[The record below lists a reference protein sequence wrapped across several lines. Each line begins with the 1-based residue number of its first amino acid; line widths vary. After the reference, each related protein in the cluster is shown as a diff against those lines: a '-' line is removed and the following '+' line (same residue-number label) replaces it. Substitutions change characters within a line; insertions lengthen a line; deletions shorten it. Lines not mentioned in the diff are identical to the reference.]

1 MHLLGPWVN
10 RDVRPNSKRLALCPI
25 SEAELG
31 AQLNHLIALFVCPRR
46 FDVKYEYIGLAHRH
60 LRVPEGHDIAGRARL
75 RLVCTPKGSHT
86 WPMLPVHVRAALLL
100 SLAITPACS
109 SKTKKARVEGE
120 PITGAFTDDFERG
133 DLGDSFFATTN
144 NYQLVNGALS
154 AKGAFNHPL
163 WLTRRLPKN
172 VSIEFDCWSN
182 TADGDIKVEFFGDG
196 LSHAAT
202 KEKVQYKATG
212 YVAIMGGWNN
222 SKSLLARRDE
232 HGAEGVDLSSR
243 TAPKVEV
250 GKRYH
255 WKITRVGAEI
265 RWFVDDMNTP
275 FLQFRDAKPLTGANQ
290 SYFAFNNW
298 ESDTWFD
305 NLRITPL

>member
-1 MHLLGPWVN
+1 MTLEFGHLEQPRTRVSLWLVH
-10 RDVRPNSKRLALCPI
+10 AL
-25 SEAELG
+25 
-31 AQLNHLIALFVCPRR
+31 
-46 FDVKYEYIGLAHRH
+46 
-60 LRVPEGHDIAGRARL
+60 
-75 RLVCTPKGSHT
+75 KGSHT
-86 WPMLPVHVRAALLL
+86 WPMPPVPTVAALLL
-100 SLAITPACS
+100 CLAIAPACS
-109 SKTKKARVEGE
+109 SKAKKARVEGA
-120 PITGAFTDDFERG
+120 PITSAFSDDFERG
-133 DLGDSFFATTN
+133 ELGDSFFATTD

-163 WLTRRLPKN
+163 WLTRKLPKN
-172 VSIEFDCWSN
+172 VSIEFDCWST

-232 HGAEGVDLSSR
+232 HGTEGVDLSSR

-255 WKITRVGAEI
+255 WKITREGADI
-265 RWFVDDMNTP
+265 RWFVDDMTTP
-275 FLQFRDAKPLTGANQ
+275 FLQFRDAKPLTGDAQ

-305 NLRITPL
+305 NLVITPL